1 VKLQPHTLRGRIT
14 AVFAVVTVLL
24 CALVAGFVLYRY
36 HADLSH
42 QLDENLETRYGDVRA
57 EINRVPTPGN
67 GGELPII
74 PRAEAFAQVLTLD
87 GHVLAASP
95 AALLDRPVLHATQLA
110 RARRGRV
117 TVERSV
123 PPRADEA
130 RLLAGTERLG
140 NERVI
145 VVVGSSLDELHRAQT
160 QLEVAL
166 AIALPVLMIVVT
178 VTGWL
183 LVGAALRPVRSM
195 VAEAETFS
203 ERRRPG
209 QLSVGGP
216 EELAEL
222 ARRLNEMLARI
233 EAALE
238 HERAFLDN
246 ASHELRTPIAIA
258 RGELEL
264 ARPLTTSIPA
274 VRDAVDS
281 ALEEVERLEQLAA
294 NLLVLA
300 RTRAA
305 GPTLDERVDL
315 GTVCEHAIAAVRRAH
330 EVDGIAIETSGSAY
344 ALGDAMALERAVGN
358 LVENAVRHA
367 THRVD
372 VVVGTDAGEA
382 SIEVRDDGPGFPGSV
397 RDVEGSRFAPGVNGG
412 TGLGLPIVDAIA
424 TAHRGHLELDGA
436 SGSGAVARL
445 RLPQAP

>member
-1 VKLQPHTLRGRIT
+1 VRFQPHTLRGRIT
-14 AVFAVVTVLL
+14 AVFALVTVLL

-42 QLDENLETRYGDVRA
+42 QLDENLQSRYGDVRA
-57 EINRVPTPGN
+57 EIGRVPTPTN
-67 GGELPII
+67 GGALPII
-74 PRAEAFAQVLTLD
+74 PRAEAFAQVLALD
-87 GHVLAASP
+87 GKVLAASP
-95 AALLDRPVLHATQLA
+95 AVLLDRPVLHSKQLE
-110 RARRGRV
+110 RAKRGRI
-117 TVERSV
+117 TVERAV

-140 NERVI
+140 DQRVI

-166 AIALPVLMIVVT
+166 AIALPVLTIVVIA
-178 VTGWL
+178 TGWW

-233 EAALE
+233 EAALD

-264 ARPLTTSIPA
+264 ARPLTTSVPA

-300 RTRAA
+300 RTRAS
-305 GPTLDERVDL
+305 GPALDERVDL

-330 EVDGIAIETSGSAY
+330 DVDGITIETQGSAH

-358 LVENAVRHA
+358 LVENAARHA
-367 THRVD
+367 AHRVD
-372 VVVGTDAGEA
+372 VIVGTANGDA
-382 SIEVRDDGPGFPGSV
+382 SIEVRDDGPGFPAQV
-397 RDVEGSRFAPGVNGG
+397 LDVAGNRFVPGVNGG
-412 TGLGLPIVDAIA
+412 TGLGLAIVDAIA
-424 TAHRGHLELDGA
+424 TAHRGHLELDDGN
-436 SGSGAVARL
+436 GPGAVARL
-445 RLPQAP
+445 RLPNAP

>member
-1 VKLQPHTLRGRIT
+1 
-14 AVFAVVTVLL
+14 
-24 CALVAGFVLYRY
+24 
-36 HADLSH
+36 
-42 QLDENLETRYGDVRA
+42 
-57 EINRVPTPGN
+57 
-67 GGELPII
+67 
-74 PRAEAFAQVLTLD
+74 
-87 GHVLAASP
+87 
-95 AALLDRPVLHATQLA
+95 
-110 RARRGRV
+110 
-117 TVERSV
+117 V

-140 NERVI
+140 NQRVI
-145 VVVGSSLDELHRAQT
+145 VVVGSSLDELHRAQN

-166 AIALPVLMIVVT
+166 AIALPVLTIVVT
-178 VTGWL
+178 ATGWW

-233 EAALE
+233 EAALD

-300 RTRAA
+300 RTRAS
-305 GPTLDERVDL
+305 GPALDERVDL
-315 GTVCEHAIAAVRRAH
+315 GTVCEHAIAAVQRAH
-330 EVDGIAIETSGSAY
+330 DLNGITIETQGSAY

-358 LVENAVRHA
+358 LVENAARHA

-372 VVVGTDAGEA
+372 VIVGTENGDA
-382 SIEVRDDGPGFPGSV
+382 SIEVRDDGPGFPASV
-397 RDVEGSRFAPGVNGG
+397 RDVAGNRFVPGVNGG
-412 TGLGLPIVDAIA
+412 TGLGLAIVDAIA
-424 TAHRGHLELDGA
+424 TAHRGHLELDGGD
-436 SGSGAVARL
+436 GSGAVARL
-445 RLPQAP
+445 CLPHAP